1 VSIRGCDNLNHAI
14 EPGQRALSL
23 VRQELAHATRPS
35 RPQVS

>member
-1 VSIRGCDNLNHAI
+1 VSIRGFDHLNHAV

-23 VRQELAHATRPS
+23 VRQELAHATSPS